1 MAQEPPH
8 LNLQMALLD
17 PKAFF
22 AEPKDILTH
31 PALSRDTKL
40 ALLRQWELD
49 ARNLS
54 TAEYEGMGGGEESM
68 LARVEQAINA
78 LLAGKSP

>member
-1 MAQEPPH
+1 MAQEPSQ
-8 LNLQMALLD
+8 LNIQMALLD
-17 PKAFF
+17 PKAYFN
-22 AEPKDILTH
+22 EPRDVLTH

-68 LARVEQAINA
+68 LARVEQAINV
-78 LLAGKSP
+78 LAGKSP